1 MCGGGGGSGGG
12 DGDDEGMAGDT
23 GIGDDESGGLGGM
36 GEADIGEVS
45 DMGFSDAA
53 IGAGPGGI
61 GLSDEALAS
70 MAEET
75 GFTGALGDQG
85 MSNELA
91 AYYASALGQHNVAMN
106 TAALNAVIPGLGVFE
121 QGIFGQAHE
130 AIAMGEDLG
139 SPTGYGEGGEGGG
152 DDTALFNPF
161 SSIVSPPVQPQP
173 ISPLSAE
180 EEERRK
186 IARRTGRKSTRLEEL
201 PWPPAVGRA
210 TLLGG

>member
-1 MCGGGGGSGGG
+1 MCGDGDGDG

-23 GIGDDESGGLGGM
+23 GIGDDETADEGWGGDDPTGDPFGGFAIADTDPGTM
-36 GEADIGEVS
+36 GEAPSGADIGE
-45 DMGFSDAA
+45 GFA
-53 IGAGPGGI
+53 
-61 GLSDEALAS
+61 
-70 MAEET
+70 T
-75 GFTGALGDQG
+75 QG
-85 MSNELA
+85 MLA
-91 AYYASALGQHNVAMN
+91 DYYMTEKGQHNVAMN
-106 TAALNAVIPGLGVFE
+106 TAFLDAVFPGLGVFE

-139 SPTGYGEGGEGGG
+139 SPTGYGEGGAG
-152 DDTALFNPF
+152 DDAAAALFNPF
-161 SSIVSPPVQPQP
+161 SSVVSPPAQPQP